1 MKNILNKIEEKNI
14 RDKIEYWIFIWN
26 DLIDN
31 YMKTNYGL
39 NFSNIHILIEELL
52 EEIEFNNLKNS
63 NNKKFFRDS
72 LGVLLKED
80 VVIKTE
86 FNTEVNSLIEYLN
99 ANKNNYVKSICNHID
114 LTIFKS
120 RKYIKKIHEVLNEIL
135 LRDSLLDTDYSNIKY
150 LTENLI
156 IEFLLLGYSLE
167 EIKKI
172 LENIF
177 DYFFE
182 YENVVTTK
190 LPIAA
195 FVKQE
200 DIKEYVINLTLEQ
213 RLSLINEYI
222 RREYKEFFVI
232 YKLKGFR
239 GTKGLIC
246 GDVEFY
252 NPKFKT
258 HINSDFEEATEY
270 ENWNEEKI
278 VEIPHYY
285 NAIVKVVAIGNE
297 QAKIEACRKI
307 ESVLDTIRCFYNS
320 NNNFTIAKENS
331 YILDSEKNIIS
342 MSWGAKEPEEGYEF
356 YKREDDIFISDNEYL
371 QGIFKSASNFMFKRA
386 NEYNETERKILESL
400 RRFRKGIESEKSDE
414 KLLNYWICIENI
426 VNINRNKF
434 DNILID
440 KGEETALSLAQ
451 EIITPIFIRFDIYN
465 SYHQLYYAIYNLC
478 QPRYRG
484 EREGEITYSEEIVK
498 KFNLSRSKSK
508 IDLTSFVK
516 DIDELDDNTNKYLA
530 KEKTQ
535 YINKLYND
543 NAFSISE
550 LEKKRKQIESNI
562 LQIYRYRNMIVHD
575 AHFNEIFLEYY
586 TKLSEKY
593 ARRLLVEVIEL
604 YCKNSNNLTDILL
617 MTHFQF
623 KMLLKNLKQKSN
635 IHLKHYIL
643 NQEL

>member
-1 MKNILNKIEEKNI
+1 MNNILNEIKEKNI

-39 NFSNIHILIEELL
+39 KFSNIHILIEELL
-52 EEIEFNNLKNS
+52 EEIEFNKLNNS

-72 LGVLLKED
+72 LGLLLKED

-86 FNTEVNSLIEYLN
+86 FKTEVNSLIEYLN
-99 ANKNNYVKSICNHID
+99 ANKNNYVKSICKHIN

-120 RKYIKKIHEVLNEIL
+120 RKYIKKIHQVLSEIL
-135 LRDSLLDTDYSNIKY
+135 LRDSLLETDYSNIKY

-156 IEFLLLGYSLE
+156 VEFILLGYSLKE
-167 EIKKI
+167 VKKF
-172 LENIF
+172 LDNIF
-177 DYFFE
+177 DNFFE
-182 YENVVTTK
+182 YGNVVTTK
-190 LPIAA
+190 LPIDE

-200 DIKEYVINLTLEQ
+200 DIKEYVKNLTLEQ
-213 RLSLINEYI
+213 RLKLINEYI
-222 RREYKEFFVI
+222 RRDYKEFFVI

-258 HINSDFEEATEY
+258 HINHDFKEATRY
-270 ENWNEEKI
+270 ENWNEEKMI
-278 VEIPHYY
+278 ETPHYY
-285 NAIVKVVAIGNE
+285 NAIVKVVAISNE

-320 NNNFTIAKENS
+320 SNNFKIVKENS
-331 YILDSEKNIIS
+331 YLLDSEKKLIS
-342 MSWGAKEPEEGYEF
+342 MNFEAKKPEEGYEF
-356 YKREDDIFISDNEYL
+356 YKREDDIHISENEYL
-371 QGIFKSASNFMFKRA
+371 QDILKNASNFMFKRT
-386 NEYNETERKILESL
+386 NEYNEAERKILESL
-400 RRFRKGIESEKSDE
+400 RRFRKGIESEKLDE

-426 VNINRNKF
+426 VNINRDKS
-434 DNILID
+434 DNVLID
-440 KGEETALSLAQ
+440 KGEETALRLAQ
-451 EIITPIFIRFDIYN
+451 EIIAPIFIRFDIYN
-465 SYHQLYYAIYNLC
+465 SYHQLYVAIYNLY
-478 QPRYRG
+478 QPRYIG
-484 EREGEITYSEEIVK
+484 EKEGKITYSEEIAK
-498 KFNLSRSKSK
+498 KFNLSKGEDK
-508 IDLTSFVK
+508 IDLTLFVK

-543 NAFSISE
+543 NTFCLSE

-593 ARRLLVEVIEL
+593 AQRLLVEVVEL
-604 YCKNSNNLTDILL
+604 YCKNSSNLIDILL
-617 MTHFQF
+617 MIHFQF
-623 KMLLKNLKQKSN
+623 KMLLKNLKQKPN
-635 IHLKHYIL
+635 INLKHYIL